1 MFEIA
6 YSKAAIKTLRSIQP
20 KQRDNIRAKIVEF
33 AKDPAAPNN
42 NVIALKGRPG
52 VRMRVGDFRVIMV
65 VNDRTVTIEVEA
77 VAPRGK
83 VYR

>member
-6 YSKAAIKTLRSIQP
+6 YSKAAIKALRALQP
-20 KQRDNIRAKIVEF
+20 KQRDNIRSKIVEF
-33 AKDPAAPNN
+33 SNDPTAPNN
-42 NVIALKGRPG
+42 NVIALKGRDG

-65 VNDRTVTIEVEA
+65 VNDQTVTVEVEA
-77 VAPRGK
+77 IGPRGK

>member
-6 YSKAAIKTLRSIQP
+6 YSKAATKVLRSMEQ
-20 KQRDNIRAKIVEF
+20 KRRDNIRSKIEEF

-42 NVIALKGRPG
+42 NIIALRGRPG
-52 VRMRVGDFRVIMV
+52 VRMRVGDLRVIMV
-65 VNDRTVTIEVEA
+65 VNDQTVTVEVEA
-77 VAPRGK
+77 VGPRGK